1 MRILGERVGM
11 HRLGVEDEA
20 AFQDLLRAAYG
31 GTYSHRFLYEKE
43 GLATLIRDGKG
54 AFWGEFC
61 PSGDGSLLAHTGI
74 LFKDPRGE
82 YVESGLSLRRPG
94 ARSTLD
100 PRAMWARVVAD
111 LPPSVGYV
119 HQHTTTA
126 HPLAQRYAR
135 RYLSALPVGFV
146 AAYTVGETVHG
157 AGRVAGSPADTPMDA
172 LAMTTALVAEPRAVS
187 LPDGPFFAWLSEIF
201 ENFGRTVTR
210 VGSVPAVGGG
220 TLPAQLFETSSGL
233 SLERSVLAREP
244 TSPLLPSAART
255 RLVHV
260 PVDAGSAGAFSDL
273 IAADFVPVG
282 VRLHRRRPDEIVFQF
297 LPSAA
302 GAFSAAAFA
311 SRLTTTASLVPEHRA
326 FAEAWVSAYRGL
338 R

>member
-1 MRILGERVGM
+1 MRNLGERVGM

-31 GTYSHRFLYEKE
+31 GTYSHRFLYEKD
-43 GLATLIRDGKG
+43 GLATLIREGKG

-94 ARSTLD
+94 VRSTLD
-100 PRAMWARVVAD
+100 PHAMWARVVAD

-157 AGRVAGSPADTPMDA
+157 ARRPEAGATEPMDA
-172 LAMTTALVAEPRAVS
+172 LAMTTALAAETRAVS
-187 LPDGPFFAWLSEIF
+187 LPDGPFFAWLSGILER
-201 ENFGRTVTR
+201 FGRTVTR
-210 VGSVPAVGGG
+210 LAPGLSGSFHVE
-220 TLPAQLFETSSGL
+220 LFEASPGL
-233 SLERSVLAREP
+233 SLERSVLTGGADL
-244 TSPLLPSAART
+244 PLPASRART

-260 PVDAGSAGAFSDL
+260 PVDQTNPFSIL
-273 IAADFVPVG
+273 LAADFVPVG

-297 LPSAA
+297 LPRAA
-302 GAFSAAAFA
+302 GAFSATAFA

-326 FAEAWVSAYRGL
+326 FAEAWVAAYRGL

>member
-1 MRILGERVGM
+1 MRNLGERTGM

-20 AFQDLLRAAYG
+20 AFQDLLRAAYR
-31 GTYSHRFLYEKE
+31 GTYSHQFLYEKD
-43 GLATLIRDGKG
+43 GLAALIRDGKG

-74 LFKDPRGE
+74 LFKDPRAE

-94 ARSTLD
+94 ARSVLD
-100 PRAMWARVVAD
+100 PHAIWARVLAE

-126 HPLAQRYAR
+126 HPLAQRYAA
-135 RYLSALPVGFV
+135 RYMGAIPVGFV
-146 AAYTVGETVHG
+146 AAYTVGETVYG
-157 AGRVAGSPADTPMDA
+157 ARTVEGSPADAPMDA
-172 LAMTTALVAEPRAVS
+172 LAMTSSLVAETGAVS
-187 LPDGPFFAWLSEIF
+187 LPEGPFFSWLSGIF
-201 ENFGRTVTR
+201 ERFGRTVTR
-210 VGSVPAVGGG
+210 LAPGRSEGG
-220 TLPAQLFETSSGL
+220 TVHGERFETSPGL

-244 TSPLLPSAART
+244 TSPLPPSGART

-260 PVDAGSAGAFSDL
+260 PVDAGSEGAFSHL
-273 IAADFVPVG
+273 MAADFVPVG

-297 LPSAA
+297 LPRVAA
-302 GAFSAAAFA
+302 NAFA
-311 SRLTTTASLVPEHRA
+311 ARLTTTASLAPEHRA
-326 FAEAWVSAYRGL
+326 FAASWVAAYREL

>member
-1 MRILGERVGM
+1 M

-31 GTYSHRFLYEKE
+31 GTYSHRFLYEK
-43 GLATLIRDGKG
+43 GGVAALIRDGKC
-54 AFWGEFC
+54 AVWGQFC

-100 PRAMWARVVAD
+100 PHAMWARVVAE

-135 RYLSALPVGFV
+135 RYLHAKPVGFV
-146 AAYTVGETVHG
+146 AAYTVGETVHW
-157 AGRVAGSPADTPMDA
+157 ARSVAGGPADAPMDA

-187 LPDGPFFAWLSEIF
+187 LPDGPFFAWLSETF
-201 ENFGRTVTR
+201 EGFGRTVTR

-220 TLPAQLFETSSGL
+220 ALPAQRFETSPGL
-233 SLERSVLAREP
+233 SLERSVLARGP
-244 TSPLLPSAART
+244 TSPLRPSAART

-260 PVDAGSAGAFSDL
+260 PVDETIAFSDL

-302 GAFSAAAFA
+302 GESSALAFA
-311 SRLTTTASLVPEHRA
+311 SRLTTTASLAPEHRA
-326 FAEAWVSAYRGL
+326 FAEAWVAAYRGL

>member
-1 MRILGERVGM
+1 M

-31 GTYSHRFLYEKE
+31 GTYSHRFLYEK
-43 GLATLIRDGKG
+43 GGVATLIRDGKCT
-54 AFWGEFC
+54 FWGEFC

-100 PRAMWARVVAD
+100 PHAMWARVVAD

-135 RYLSALPVGFV
+135 RYLHAKPVGFV

-157 AGRVAGSPADTPMDA
+157 ARSVAGGPADAPMDA
-172 LAMTTALVAEPRAVS
+172 LAMTTALVAESRAVS
-187 LPDGPFFAWLSEIF
+187 LPDGPFFAWLSGILEG
-201 ENFGRTVTR
+201 FGRTVTR
-210 VGSVPAVGGG
+210 LAPGRSEGG
-220 TLPAQLFETSSGL
+220 PVHAELFETSPGL

-244 TSPLLPSAART
+244 TSPLPPSGART
-255 RLVHV
+255 RLVHL
-260 PVDAGSAGAFSDL
+260 PLDAGSEGAFSDL
-273 IAADFVPVG
+273 IAGDFLPVG

-302 GAFSAAAFA
+302 GEFSATAFA
-311 SRLTTTASLVPEHRA
+311 ARLTTTASLAPEHRA
-326 FAEAWVSAYRGL
+326 FAEAWVAAYRGL